1 MSRHLSSPLRPS
13 VGEFFFRG
21 DIMGSLSH
29 LESDF
34 FKYNVKTDLS
44 KDPQYG
50 IVPLEMDS
58 KMSEI
63 VLKEAMDYGEEIKG
77 NTSLKTDFRKVQ
89 AWRLNQKDSVTA
101 ELISHAAIE
110 LNQAFNYKLSG
121 IQDLQYL
128 EYHADD
134 NAKYDWH
141 IDAGDSLSSMRK
153 ISISWVLNE
162 GFEGGDLQFFGD
174 GGEIVTYNSTPTK
187 LVSFTSFLNHRISPV
202 TAGIRK
208 VLVCW
213 IYGEQWR

>member
-1 MSRHLSSPLRPS
+1 
-13 VGEFFFRG
+13 
-21 DIMGSLSH
+21 MGSLSH

-34 FKYNVKTDLS
+34 FKQNVKTDFS

-58 KMSEI
+58 QMTDI
-63 VLKEAMDYGEEIKG
+63 VLKEAMNYGEEIKAK
-77 NTSLKTDFRKVQ
+77 TSLHTDFRKVQ
-89 AWRLNQKDSVTA
+89 AWRLNQKDSVTS
-101 ELISHAAIE
+101 ELISHCAIE
-110 LNQAFNYKLSG
+110 LNEAYNYRLSG
-121 IQDLQYL
+121 IQDIQYL

-141 IDAGDSLSSMRK
+141 IDASDGLSSMRK
-153 ISISWVLNE
+153 ISISWVLNK
-162 GFEGGDLQFFGD
+162 GFKGGDLQFFGD
-174 GGEIVTYNSTPTK
+174 GGEIVTYNSVPDR
-187 LVSFTSFLNHRISPV
+187 LVSFTSFYNHRVTPV

>member
-1 MSRHLSSPLRPS
+1 
-13 VGEFFFRG
+13 
-21 DIMGSLSH
+21 MGSLSH

-34 FKYNVKTDLS
+34 FKQNVKTDFS
-44 KDPQYG
+44 KDAEYG

-58 KMSEI
+58 QMTDI
-63 VLKEAMDYGEEIKG
+63 VLKEAMNYGVEIKAK
-77 NTSLKTDFRKVQ
+77 TSLKTDFRKVQ

-101 ELISHAAIE
+101 ELISHSVIE
-110 LNQAFNYKLSG
+110 LNHVFNYRLSG

-162 GFEGGDLQFFGD
+162 GFEGGNLEFFGD
-174 GGEIVTYNSTPTK
+174 GGEIVTYNSTPNK
-187 LVSFTSFLNHRISPV
+187 LVSFTSFLNHRVTPV
-202 TAGIRK
+202 TSGIRK

>member
-1 MSRHLSSPLRPS
+1 
-13 VGEFFFRG
+13 
-21 DIMGSLSH
+21 MGSLSH

-34 FKYNVKTDLS
+34 FKQNVQTDFS
-44 KDPQYG
+44 KDAEYG

-58 KMSEI
+58 QMTDI
-63 VLKEAMDYGEEIKG
+63 VLKEAMNYGKEIKAK
-77 NTSLKTDFRKVQ
+77 TSLKTDFRKVQ

-101 ELISHAAIE
+101 ELISHSVIE
-110 LNQAFNYKLSG
+110 LNHVFNYRLSG

-187 LVSFTSFLNHRISPV
+187 LVSFTSFLNHRV
-202 TAGIRK
+202 TNVTKGIRK
-208 VLVCW
+208 VLVVW
-213 IYGEQWR
+213 VWGNAWR

>member
-1 MSRHLSSPLRPS
+1 
-13 VGEFFFRG
+13 
-21 DIMGSLSH
+21 MGSLSH

-34 FKYNVKTDLS
+34 FKQNIKTDFS
-44 KDPQYG
+44 KDAEYG

-58 KMSEI
+58 QMTDI

-89 AWRLNQKDSVTA
+89 AWRLNQKNSVTA

-110 LNQAFNYKLSG
+110 LNQVFNYKLSG

-162 GFEGGDLQFFGD
+162 GFKGGNLEFFGD
-174 GGEIVTYNSTPTK
+174 GGEIVTYNSTPNK
-187 LVSFTSFLNHRISPV
+187 LVSFTSFLNHRITPMESGV
-202 TAGIRK
+202 RK
-208 VLVCW
+208 VLVGW
-213 IYGEQWR
+213 IWGQQWR

>member
-1 MSRHLSSPLRPS
+1 
-13 VGEFFFRG
+13 
-21 DIMGSLSH
+21 MGSLSH

-34 FKYNVKTDLS
+34 FKQNVKTDFS
-44 KDPQYG
+44 KDAEYG

-58 KMSEI
+58 QMTDI
-63 VLKEAMDYGEEIKG
+63 VLKEAMNYGKEIKAK
-77 NTSLKTDFRKVQ
+77 TSLKTDFRKVQ

-101 ELISHAAIE
+101 ELISHSVIE
-110 LNQAFNYKLSG
+110 LNQVFNYRLSG

-162 GFEGGDLQFFGD
+162 GFEGGNLEFFGD
-174 GGEIVTYNSTPTK
+174 GGEIVTFNSTPNK
-187 LVSFTSFLNHRISPV
+187 LVSFTSFLNHRITPV
-202 TAGIRK
+202 TSGIRK

>member
-1 MSRHLSSPLRPS
+1 
-13 VGEFFFRG
+13 
-21 DIMGSLSH
+21 MGSLSH

-34 FKYNVKTDLS
+34 FKQNVKTDFS
-44 KDPQYG
+44 KDAEYG

-58 KMSEI
+58 QMTDI
-63 VLKEAMDYGEEIKG
+63 VLKEAMNYGEEIKAK
-77 NTSLKTDFRKVQ
+77 TSLKTDFRKVQ

-101 ELISHAAIE
+101 ELISHSVIE
-110 LNQAFNYKLSG
+110 LNQVFNYRLSG

-162 GFEGGDLQFFGD
+162 GFEGGNLEFFGD
-174 GGEIVTYNSTPTK
+174 GGEIVTYNSTPNK
-187 LVSFTSFLNHRISPV
+187 LVSFTSFLNHRVTPV
-202 TAGIRK
+202 TSGIRK